1 MHGFGPYSGPLRK
14 RIGGGELI
22 TLGSDIGGTF
32 TDFVEVDEASG
43 RVAVHKTLT
52 TPDDP
57 SRAIEA
63 GVDELVA
70 RRGAD
75 AGSIDVMVHGTTLV
89 INAVIERK
97 GARTGLVTTKGFRD
111 VLEIGREKR
120 FDAYDLQI
128 EFPVPLVPRYLRRE
142 VAERVH
148 ASGAVL
154 APLDEASVR
163 EALRVLLDEGCESIA
178 VCLLHAY
185 RNPAHERRVREIAL
199 GMAPGI
205 PVTLSSDVL
214 PEMREYERTTTT
226 TVNAYAKPVAA
237 RYLTRLEERM
247 AARGFAGEL
256 LMMQSSGGI
265 NSVAFAREFPVQVIE
280 SGPAAGTLGAAH
292 FARLAKLDKV
302 LAFDMG
308 GTTAKLALVEGGR
321 ATRTHDF
328 EVAHVHRFKP
338 GSGIP
343 VRIPVVDLI
352 EIGAGGGSIA
362 RRTPVGTLQVG
373 PQSSS
378 AVPGPA
384 CYGHGGTDPTV
395 SDADL
400 LLGYLD
406 PDHFL
411 GGRMK
416 LDRAAAE
423 RAVKAALAD
432 PLGIAVDEAA
442 FGVHAIVNENMA
454 SAAKAYASEKG
465 ENPRSCALV
474 AFGGAGPV
482 HACDLAARL
491 GIRTVLIPPRAGVA
505 AAFGMIVAPVT
516 YEAVRSRR
524 TLLSALTPEI
534 LEEVREEMRAECAQR
549 LPRTVDPAGIAWE
562 FSVDMRY
569 LGQGYDVNAVLPE
582 GGAHA
587 DAVAALREAFEAS
600 YRKLYGRTFSGAPL
614 EAMSFRL
621 TASAHRQ
628 VAQVTGISPDAR
640 GDGRVGTRRAFCPR
654 ARAWADF
661 AVHRRAAI
669 APGVPFP
676 GPAIV
681 EENESTTV
689 IPGGAR
695 ARVDE
700 HGSLIVELAE

>member
-1 MHGFGPYSGPLRK
+1 V
-14 RIGGGELI
+14 I

-32 TDFVEVDEASG
+32 TDFVEVDERSG
-43 RVAVHKTLT
+43 RVEVYKTLT

-57 SRAIEA
+57 SRAIEQ

-70 RRGAD
+70 RRGAS
-75 AGSIDVMVHGTTLV
+75 AASIDVLVHGTTLV

-97 GARTGLVTTKGFRD
+97 GAKTGLITTKGFRD

-128 EFPVPLVPRYLRRE
+128 VFPEPLVPRYLRLE
-142 VAERVH
+142 VAERLH

-154 APLDEASVR
+154 QPLDEAGAR
-163 EALRVLLDEGCESIA
+163 AALRKLLDEGCESIA

-185 RNPAHERRVREIAL
+185 RNPAHERRVRDIAL
-199 GMAPGI
+199 EMAPGI

-214 PEMREYERTTTT
+214 PEMKEYERTTTT
-226 TVNAYAKPVAA
+226 TLNAYAKPVAS
-237 RYLTRLEERM
+237 RYLSRLEGRM
-247 AARGFAGEL
+247 AERGFAGEL

-265 NSVAFAREFPVQVIE
+265 NSVAFAREFPVQIIE

-292 FARLAKLDKV
+292 FARLARLDKV

-308 GTTAKLALVEGGR
+308 GTTAKLALVEDGR
-321 ATRTHDF
+321 AIRTNDF
-328 EVAHVHRFKP
+328 EVAHVHRFKR

-343 VRIPVVDLI
+343 VRVPVVDLI

-373 PQSSS
+373 PESSS

-384 CYGHGGTDPTV
+384 CYGQGGTDPTV

-416 LDRAAAE
+416 LDLAAAE
-423 RAVKAALAD
+423 RAVRESLAD
-432 PLGIAVDEAA
+432 PLGIDVSQAA

-454 SAAKAYASEKG
+454 SAAKAYVSEKG

-491 GIRTVLIPPRAGVA
+491 GIRTVLVPPRAGVA
-505 AAFGMIVAPVT
+505 AAFGMIVAPIACD
-516 YEAVRSRR
+516 AVRSRR
-524 TLLSALTPEI
+524 MLLSSLTPEFLAGI
-534 LEEVREEMRAECAQR
+534 QEEMRAECAQR
-549 LPRTVDPAGIAWE
+549 LPRTVEPSAIAYE
-562 FSVDMRY
+562 FSIDMRY
-569 LGQGYDVNAVLPE
+569 LGQGYDVNAALP
-582 GGAHA
+582 GGAGHA
-587 DAVAALREAFEAS
+587 DTVAAIRGSFERI
-600 YRKLYGRTFSGAPL
+600 YRKLYGRTFADLPL
-614 EAMSFRL
+614 EVMNFRL
-621 TASAHRQ
+621 TASAQRK
-628 VAQVTGISPDAR
+628 VADVAGTTPGAR
-640 GDGRVGTRRAFCPR
+640 GDGKVGTRRAFCPR
-654 ARAWADF
+654 TRAWSEF

-669 APGVPFP
+669 APEVGFA

-681 EENESTTV
+681 EENESTSV
-689 IPGGAR
+689 IPTGAR
-695 ARVDE
+695 ARVDA
-700 HGSLIVELAE
+700 HGSLIIELAE

>member
-1 MHGFGPYSGPLRK
+1 M
-14 RIGGGELI
+14 I

-32 TDFVEVDEASG
+32 TDFVEVDEESG
-43 RVAVHKTLT
+43 RIEVYKTLT

-57 SRAIEA
+57 SRAIEQ
-63 GVDELVA
+63 GVDELTSRQGRTA
-70 RRGAD
+70 KAL
-75 AGSIDVMVHGTTLV
+75 DVVVHGTTLV

-97 GARTGLVTTKGFRD
+97 GARTGLITTRGFRD

-128 EFPVPLVPRYLRRE
+128 EFPVPLVPRYLRIE
-142 VAERVH
+142 IDERMH
-148 ASGAVL
+148 ATGAVL
-154 APLDEASVR
+154 VPLDEASVR
-163 EALRVLLDEGCESIA
+163 TAVRALLDEDCEAIA
-178 VCLLHAY
+178 VCLLHSY
-185 RNPAHERRVREIAL
+185 RNPAHERRVRDIARA
-199 GMAPGI
+199 MAPGV
-205 PVTLSSDVL
+205 PVTISSDVL
-214 PEMREYERTTTT
+214 PEMKEYERTTTT
-226 TVNAYAKPVAA
+226 TLNAYTLPVTS
-237 RYLTRLEERM
+237 RYLTKLEERL
-247 AARGFAGEL
+247 AERGFAGEL

-265 NSVAFAREFPVQVIE
+265 NSVDFAREFPVQIIE

-292 FARLAKLDKV
+292 FARLASLDKV

-308 GTTAKLALVEGGR
+308 GTTAKLALVEDGR
-321 ATRTHDF
+321 AIRTNDF

-362 RRTPVGTLQVG
+362 RRTKVGTLQVG
-373 PQSSS
+373 PESSS

-384 CYGHGGTDPTV
+384 CYGQGGEDPTV

-406 PDHFL
+406 AGHFL

-416 LDRAAAE
+416 LDLPAAE
-423 RAVKAALAD
+423 RAVKSVIAD
-432 PLGIAVDEAA
+432 PLGIGVTEAA
-442 FGVHAIVNENMA
+442 WGVHAIVNENMA
-454 SAAKAYASEKG
+454 SAAKAYVSEKG

-505 AAFGMIVAPVT
+505 AAFGMIVAPVS
-516 YEAVRSRR
+516 YDAVRSHRM
-524 TLLSALTPEI
+524 LFANLTPEVLAEI
-534 LEEVREEMRAECAQR
+534 QEDMQAECARR
-549 LPRTVDPAGIAWE
+549 LPRTVDPAAITCE
-562 FSVDMRY
+562 YSVDMRY
-569 LGQGYDVNAVLPE
+569 LGQGYDVNAVLPRE
-582 GGAHA
+582 AGHA
-587 DAVAALREAFEAS
+587 DAIATLRAAFERT
-600 YRKLYGRTFSGAPL
+600 YRKLYGRIFTDIPL
-614 EAMSFRL
+614 EIMNFRL
-621 TASAHRQ
+621 TASARRR
-628 VAQVTGISPDAR
+628 VANVAGTGPGVH
-640 GDGRVGTRRAFCPR
+640 GDGKVGTRRAFCPKT
-654 ARAWADF
+654 RAWADF

-669 APGVPFP
+669 APEVAFA

-689 IPGGAR
+689 VPSGAR
-695 ARVDE
+695 CRVDA